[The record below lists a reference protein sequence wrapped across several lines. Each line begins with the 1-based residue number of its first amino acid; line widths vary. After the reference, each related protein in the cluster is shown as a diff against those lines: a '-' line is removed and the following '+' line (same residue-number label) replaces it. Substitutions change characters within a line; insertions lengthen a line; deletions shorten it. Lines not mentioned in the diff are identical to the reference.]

1 MEINFRS
8 IVSTS
13 DGWDV
18 KDEKDIRFKDHALSD
33 LKSPEFFIQ

>member
-13 DGWDV
+13 GGWDV

-33 LKSPEFFIQ
+33 LKSLAFFI